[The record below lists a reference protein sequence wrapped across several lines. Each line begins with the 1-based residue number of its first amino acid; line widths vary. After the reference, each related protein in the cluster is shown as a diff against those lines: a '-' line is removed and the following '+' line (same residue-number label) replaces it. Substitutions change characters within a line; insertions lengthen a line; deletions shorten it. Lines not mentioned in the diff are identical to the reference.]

1 MMPEGQMNKY
11 SNDYK
16 YELLQR
22 MMPPNEES
30 VIEASRKANDR
41 EVS

>member
-1 MMPEGQMNKY
+1 MNKY

-22 MMPPNEES
+22 MMPPNKES
-30 VIEASRKANDR
+30 VREASQKTNDR
-41 EVS
+41 RSLDDRDY